1 MDRAFIFMS
10 LLRPSGVPV
19 AGESWEEDF
28 KGQIEVTGWKWGFEH
43 DEEEQTG
50 TKSKGDAPKPE
61 KSQSVQ
67 KSIQELKAVYDKGI
81 DRLKRD
87 PVAREVERFDRD
99 LQKSF
104 AEVQRDSTRVDQA
117 NRRND
122 ERNEEAQ
129 SQPEADANADAD
141 EPKRTFTFEK
151 RVDLATTQMLNA
163 LKAHEVFPMCVLT
176 MMQKS
181 SNNPMNLVIKVQGLR
196 LIQYKLNISPSE
208 TMTDLLEEWTCG
220 YDGFSYVYQNRRSF
234 TNPSVGSVS
243 DAKQTAAKAA
253 TQGTAR
259 TFVMKNFKL
268 LG

>member
-43 DEEEQTG
+43 DEEEQTR
-50 TKSKGDAPKPE
+50 KAPKADAAKPE
-61 KSQSVQ
+61 KSRSVQ
-67 KSIQELKAVYDKGI
+67 KSIQELKSVYDKGI

-87 PVAREVERFDRD
+87 PGPREVERFDRD
-99 LQKSF
+99 LQKNF
-104 AEVQRDSTRVDQA
+104 ADLQRDSTRVDQE

-122 ERNEEAQ
+122 ERNEDLQ
-129 SQPEADANADAD
+129 TQPEEEADAG
-141 EPKRTFTFEK
+141 EPDRKFTFEK
-151 RVDLATTQMLNA
+151 RVDLATTQLLNA
-163 LKAHEVFPMCVLT
+163 LKAHEVFPMCMLT

-196 LIQYKLNISPSE
+196 LIDYKLNIAPSD
-208 TMTDLLEEWTCG
+208 TMTDLLEEWTCS
-220 YDGFSYVYQNRRSF
+220 YEGFSYVYQNRRSF
-234 TNPSVGSVS
+234 SKPGVGSVS
-243 DAKQTAAKAA
+243 DAKQVAAKAA